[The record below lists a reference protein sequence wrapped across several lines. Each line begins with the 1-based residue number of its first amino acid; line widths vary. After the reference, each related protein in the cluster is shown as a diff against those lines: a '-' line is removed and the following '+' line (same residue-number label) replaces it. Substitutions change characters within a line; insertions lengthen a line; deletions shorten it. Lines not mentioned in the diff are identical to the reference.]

1 MPDNLMYRVLQQTW
15 LPLDVSSLLRGRD
28 SRHRCAA
35 SQLRIQVSN
44 ARPPG
49 GSYTE
54 ISWVLRIRAYT
65 CVLLH
70 AHTSGDAFY
79 TYARAC
85 AHAPQQRVIAMRA
98 ACVRMCTRTHERG
111 HSHTADTCAL
121 GYTTNDERVCTAYMC
136 PANVCLQGVTP
147 KMLK

>member
-1 MPDNLMYRVLQQTW
+1 MYSVLQQTW
-15 LPLDVSSLLRGRD
+15 LPLGASSLLRGED
-28 SRHRCAA
+28 SRHRCAG
-35 SQLRIQVSN
+35 SQLKVSN

-65 CVLLH
+65 CALLH
-70 AHTSGDAFY
+70 AHTSGDGLH

-85 AHAPQQRVIAMRA
+85 ACAPQQRVIAMRA
-98 ACVRMCTRTHERG
+98 VSMCTRTHERG

-121 GYTTNDERVCTAYMC
+121 RYTTNDERVCTAYMC
-136 PANVCLQGVTP
+136 PANVCLQGVPP
-147 KMLK
+147 KIAEVM